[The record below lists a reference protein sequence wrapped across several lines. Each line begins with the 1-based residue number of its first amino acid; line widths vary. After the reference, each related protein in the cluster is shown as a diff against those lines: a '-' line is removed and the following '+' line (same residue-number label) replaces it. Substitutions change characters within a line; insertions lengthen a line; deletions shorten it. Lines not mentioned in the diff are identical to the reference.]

1 MEYFTNQNDLNR
13 LDSVSPNG
21 PEGPNKK
28 NIKINVLDVF
38 VMSTLKINKLVET
51 CVSGANRFVAYVIF
65 IALLSSMISFAVPSA
80 SRITTFGGFTNLFSN
95 VLPNIEVK
103 DGALYA
109 DKKFE
114 MKLSNSTILI
124 DTNKNEF
131 TKDDF
136 EKNGVYI
143 AFGKRKFKMVSYA
156 GSKDNS
162 MYNELYSFDI
172 GAYLWDGFTNKDL
185 INMVPAFYILLII
198 SVIGVAAF
206 NVLKYLFVAGI
217 FTVLFRTATSLIKI
231 PMTLKDTFH
240 LCFYAQTISII
251 LTSMNNAID
260 YILYPAIV
268 SIICLFITGIVIK
281 KALQPHMPDIEDI
294 IDRFNR
300 DR

>member
-1 MEYFTNQNDLNR
+1 
-13 LDSVSPNG
+13 
-21 PEGPNKK
+21 
-28 NIKINVLDVF
+28 
-38 VMSTLKINKLVET
+38 
-51 CVSGANRFVAYVIF
+51 
-65 IALLSSMISFAVPSA
+65 
-80 SRITTFGGFTNLFSN
+80 
-95 VLPNIEVK
+95 
-103 DGALYA
+103 
-109 DKKFE
+109 
-114 MKLSNSTILI
+114 
-124 DTNKNEF
+124 EF